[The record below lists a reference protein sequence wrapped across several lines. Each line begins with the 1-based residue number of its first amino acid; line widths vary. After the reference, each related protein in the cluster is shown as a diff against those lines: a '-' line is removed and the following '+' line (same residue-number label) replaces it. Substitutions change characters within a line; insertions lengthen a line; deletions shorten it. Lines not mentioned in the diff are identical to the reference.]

1 MKTVKV
7 LDVIDTEDS
16 TITVMEYVSGGDM
29 QAYLDDQG
37 RMTEQEAQ
45 HLFWQLLSAL
55 NHCHERGIVHRDLKP
70 SNLLLD
76 ADHNVK
82 TADFSLSYDYSPE
95 EKLGTF
101 CSTPAV
107 TAPEIILELMYLGPP
122 VDMWSLRIILYI
134 MVTGFE
140 PFQGRDYQEMK
151 QSVLTGHYHVPDDL
165 AIIVNSKH
173 ADPRPNNQRYSTPS
187 SAASMGRDG

>member
-1 MKTVKV
+1 
-7 LDVIDTEDS
+7 
-16 TITVMEYVSGGDM
+16 
-29 QAYLDDQG
+29 
-37 RMTEQEAQ
+37 
-45 HLFWQLLSAL
+45 
-55 NHCHERGIVHRDLKP
+55 
-70 SNLLLD
+70 
-76 ADHNVK
+76 
-82 TADFSLSYDYSPE
+82 
-95 EKLGTF
+95 
-101 CSTPAV
+101 
-107 TAPEIILELMYLGPP
+107 MYLGPP